1 MKKKT
6 VIYLLCILP
15 ALCFYSFALLIPL
28 FFGTIPYSTYD
39 WNLMSGIKNFTG
51 LGNYIEILSDAD
63 TVVLSNL
70 LAFILAYFL
79 SKSDVRCKSVSR
91 AFFFIP
97 NIISSVLVAFIWY
110 VMFAWVLPSLAQ
122 TFNIEWLKS
131 ISWFGETSHA
141 TFTIIVVSVWQSL
154 GFSLLIYIA
163 GFQTIPSE
171 LIEAAEMDGANSRQ
185 IFWNIELPYMLPSIS
200 MVFILALKS
209 GLTAFDQI
217 FAMTAGGPNNS
228 TTSLGLLVYNYA
240 FNNNSFGYANAIAIV
255 LFILIAIVS
264 FIQIK
269 ISNKYAVD

>member
-1 MKKKT
+1 
-6 VIYLLCILP
+6 
-15 ALCFYSFALLIPL
+15 
-28 FFGTIPYSTYD
+28 
-39 WNLMSGIKNFTG
+39 
-51 LGNYIEILSDAD
+51 
-63 TVVLSNL
+63 
-70 LAFILAYFL
+70 
-79 SKSDVRCKSVSR
+79 
-91 AFFFIP
+91 
-97 NIISSVLVAFIWY
+97 
-110 VMFAWVLPSLAQ
+110 
-122 TFNIEWLKS
+122 
-131 ISWFGETSHA
+131 
-141 TFTIIVVSVWQSL
+141 
-154 GFSLLIYIA
+154 
-163 GFQTIPSE
+163 
-171 LIEAAEMDGANSRQ
+171 MDGANSRQ